1 MKISSLLMAL
11 ALSCGVAVTAQA
23 NTSADK
29 SPSTVASSSE
39 AKGEGLG
46 TKTKRAFHRMGDKL
60 RAIGHKN
67 KDTQQARTDETQ
79 SMGAGPA
86 QDSGRR
92 QRMDDAYA
100 NWKSKQK

>member
-60 RAIGHKN
+60 RAIGNKN
-67 KDTQQARTDETQ
+67 KETQ

-100 NWKSKQK
+100 NWKSRQK